1 MRFLLALVL
10 AAAPAAA
17 QHRDALPVP
26 DLPGYRTLKCDFHT
40 HTVFS
45 DGEVWPTTRVVEAW
59 RDGLD
64 AIAITDHAGY
74 NPHEKDLKPDLSRPH
89 AIALPLA
96 EQLGLILVPAVEI
109 AEKDFHCNALFV
121 TDFNA
126 FFSLGMA
133 EALEV
138 ARKQDAFVFWNHPGW
153 KETPQWEPPASTLH
167 ERGLIQGFELA
178 NETTVYAEAFPWARE
193 HRLAIF
199 ANSDIHVPA
208 TAFYT
213 LRERPVTLVF
223 ARTADLAGIR
233 EALLSRRTAA
243 WVNGE
248 VWGAEEHL
256 AGLWQG
262 AARVENPEV
271 RLKPGARLALRL
283 RNRSAIPFRIR
294 VTGVPS
300 WLRIG
305 DAEIRPEGVVGVAL
319 SVSKNAP
326 PGTHE
331 VELDT
336 EVGNLHIT
344 PERNLSVKLPLRIEI
359 SK

>member
-59 RDGLD
+59 REGLD

-74 NPHEKDLKPDLSRPH
+74 NPHEKDLKPDLERPH

-96 EQLGLILVPAVEI
+96 EQLGLILVPGVEI
-109 AEKDFHCNALFV
+109 AERDFHCNALFV
-121 TDFNA
+121 TDVNA
-126 FFSLGMA
+126 FFNLGMA

-153 KETPQWEPPASTLH
+153 KETPQWEPPASTLY

-178 NETTVYAEAFPWARE
+178 NETTVYEEAFPWARE
-193 HRLAIF
+193 YHLAIF
-199 ANSDIHVPA
+199 ANSDIHVP
-208 TAFYT
+208 TTSFYT
-213 LRERPVTLVF
+213 PRERPVTLVF
-223 ARTADLAGIR
+223 VRTANLAGIR
-233 EALLSRRTAA
+233 EALLARRTAA

-262 AARVENPEV
+262 AVWVENPEV
-271 RLKPGARLALRL
+271 RLKPGDRLALRL
-283 RNRSAIPFRIR
+283 HNRSAIPFRIR

-305 DAEIRPEGVVGVAL
+305 DVEVRPEGVVGVVL

-344 PERNLSVKLPLRIEI
+344 PERNLSVRLPLRIEI